1 MIMTLS
7 CYSGVAYANNS
18 SSPVQSSDSKVEEV
32 TDPNSDPALSDPEP
46 ENAIDSSST
55 LNSNT
60 GSNEEEAEFNS
71 AGETEDKEL
80 PSEVDVNNEPDSL
93 ESSAEQSDAI
103 IEEPDSTIE
112 LSNAATYSAKDSY
125 TIDDLAT
132 YSVPLEYDDRYS
144 ISELEDDYS
153 VAYIFDQTVTS
164 YQVSKG
170 KKGSRDTSV
179 VETDGTS
186 KKSLIATGVGTATVL
201 MVPDE
206 QLNQVESTIDKV
218 NSSND
223 DAVIDTLFDTY
234 DVNTLSSWIAL
245 KVKVEPAELTLI
257 FVSGQSN
264 AEGWCSA
271 STGYVPK
278 DSILCE
284 EGVIYSTYVPYET
297 ARGKRITGLNFSSAD
312 ATGSNAAKFVPGSLT
327 GNSSISGATLQYP
340 LNALSED
347 GNGKTGPDSGIAY
360 RWNQLTGDKV
370 WVVNAAWG
378 GTSIS
383 KWIPG
388 TTYYDRAKAI
398 YDLAE
403 QTFRAEISA
412 GHYTEGNVLM
422 FWVQGEADKSRTS
435 SSYISY
441 FDKMY
446 DGWMSNYSLDGFG
459 IIMVRA
465 ATGSHNTV
473 EDLNLTGSRTAL
485 YAIGASKEYP
495 KAFVVS
501 NVNEQ
506 WVTDSGVSTYFK
518 NEYSNGKLSY
528 STHRNA
534 SPSIPTTVAAVHSD
548 IHYSQ
553 IGHNENGITAAE
565 GMYNALNKGSGSV
578 SVSWKQEDYDSV
590 NTIWMVKGETLNV
603 VPLVSPLYQ
612 ADDVSYSVSGNAV
625 SFNAKTFALTGKSL
639 GSAKVQAKTS
649 NGKVISTL
657 NVTVYNLAAPELVS
671 VSHVTNGVQIKWNK
685 VSGAD
690 TYGIYRKTPGN
701 IWMQI
706 ANIGSSNTSYTDT
719 TAKSGLTYVY
729 TVRAAQ
735 NGTRGSYDSTGLTI
749 DYIETP
755 VVGSLTNTTDGVKVT
770 WDDVAGAEKYR
781 LYRYVSGGTL
791 QVVTTT
797 ASNSYT
803 DQNVKSGTTYYYRLR
818 CVDSSGKT
826 FTSSY
831 TTADKK
837 ITYLKTPTLS
847 SVYGNNGGVTV
858 KWESVSGASS
868 YRIYRKTSGSGWTQI
883 GTSSSTTYKDSS
895 AKTGMTYIYTVRA
908 VKNSS
913 LSNYDSAGLK
923 VSYVATPSITSLTK
937 ETNGITIKWK
947 SVSGAA
953 KYRIYRHT
961 GDENLTVVA
970 TVSGT
975 SFTDTS
981 IASGKNYYYRIRCV
995 DSTGKQFTSGFY
1007 TNDKFVYYVK
1017 APVLSDI
1024 QRNNSGITVFW
1035 EKSSGASQYFV
1046 FRKTG
1051 NEVWK
1056 QIGSAPSS
1064 KNSFTD
1070 TTVKTGTT
1078 YSYTVRVANKEGT
1091 GYTSSYDSKGLAI

>member
-46 ENAIDSSST
+46 ENTIDSSST

-80 PSEVDVNNEPDSL
+80 PPEVEVNNEPDSL

-297 ARGKRITGLNFSSAD
+297 ARGKRITGLNFSSVD

-403 QTFRAEISA
+403 QTFRAEI
-412 GHYTEGNVLM
+412 
-422 FWVQGEADKSRTS
+422 R
-435 SSYISY
+435 
-441 FDKMY
+441 
-446 DGWMSNYSLDGFG
+446 LD
-459 IIMVRA
+459 
-465 ATGSHNTV
+465 
-473 EDLNLTGSRTAL
+473 
-485 YAIGASKEYP
+485 
-495 KAFVVS
+495 
-501 NVNEQ
+501 
-506 WVTDSGVSTYFK
+506 
-518 NEYSNGKLSY
+518 
-528 STHRNA
+528 
-534 SPSIPTTVAAVHSD
+534 
-548 IHYSQ
+548 
-553 IGHNENGITAAE
+553 
-565 GMYNALNKGSGSV
+565 
-578 SVSWKQEDYDSV
+578 
-590 NTIWMVKGETLNV
+590 TI
-603 VPLVSPLYQ
+603 
-612 ADDVSYSVSGNAV
+612 
-625 SFNAKTFALTGKSL
+625 
-639 GSAKVQAKTS
+639 
-649 NGKVISTL
+649 
-657 NVTVYNLAAPELVS
+657 
-671 VSHVTNGVQIKWNK
+671 
-685 VSGAD
+685 
-690 TYGIYRKTPGN
+690 
-701 IWMQI
+701 
-706 ANIGSSNTSYTDT
+706 
-719 TAKSGLTYVY
+719 
-729 TVRAAQ
+729 
-735 NGTRGSYDSTGLTI
+735 
-749 DYIETP
+749 
-755 VVGSLTNTTDGVKVT
+755 
-770 WDDVAGAEKYR
+770 
-781 LYRYVSGGTL
+781 
-791 QVVTTT
+791 
-797 ASNSYT
+797 
-803 DQNVKSGTTYYYRLR
+803 
-818 CVDSSGKT
+818 
-826 FTSSY
+826 
-831 TTADKK
+831 
-837 ITYLKTPTLS
+837 
-847 SVYGNNGGVTV
+847 
-858 KWESVSGASS
+858 
-868 YRIYRKTSGSGWTQI
+868 
-883 GTSSSTTYKDSS
+883 
-895 AKTGMTYIYTVRA
+895 
-908 VKNSS
+908 
-913 LSNYDSAGLK
+913 
-923 VSYVATPSITSLTK
+923 
-937 ETNGITIKWK
+937 
-947 SVSGAA
+947 
-953 KYRIYRHT
+953 
-961 GDENLTVVA
+961 
-970 TVSGT
+970 
-975 SFTDTS
+975 
-981 IASGKNYYYRIRCV
+981 
-995 DSTGKQFTSGFY
+995 
-1007 TNDKFVYYVK
+1007 
-1017 APVLSDI
+1017 
-1024 QRNNSGITVFW
+1024 
-1035 EKSSGASQYFV
+1035 
-1046 FRKTG
+1046 
-1051 NEVWK
+1051 
-1056 QIGSAPSS
+1056 
-1064 KNSFTD
+1064 
-1070 TTVKTGTT
+1070 
-1078 YSYTVRVANKEGT
+1078 
-1091 GYTSSYDSKGLAI
+1091 